1 MENLTIS
8 NSSLSARTSAD
19 VLAAS
24 TVLGLCCVL
33 GVPGNIVVMVMLT
46 QHLKE
51 GSFTPQ
57 LMLSLAVSD
66 LLSLITLPVWIYA
79 LLNGWI
85 FGQGP
90 CKLCEPL
97 SLCLFSSSA
106 QMWIQKAIRPAT
118 SPSERN

>member
-1 MENLTIS
+1 MAMENLTIS
-8 NSSLSARTSAD
+8 NSSLSARISAD
-19 VLAAS
+19 MLAAS

-90 CKLCEPL
+90 CKL
-97 SLCLFSSSA
+97 
-106 QMWIQKAIRPAT
+106 
-118 SPSERN
+118 ER